1 MMYVMVYFKL
11 FNSQKWLTWNFSLQY
26 PYIIQQKGNEN
37 IPTYQVEA
45 VILI

>member
-11 FNSQKWLTWNFSLQY
+11 FNSQKWLTWNFFLQY
-26 PYIIQQKGNEN
+26 LYIIQQTGNEN
-37 IPTYQVEA
+37 ILTYQVEA